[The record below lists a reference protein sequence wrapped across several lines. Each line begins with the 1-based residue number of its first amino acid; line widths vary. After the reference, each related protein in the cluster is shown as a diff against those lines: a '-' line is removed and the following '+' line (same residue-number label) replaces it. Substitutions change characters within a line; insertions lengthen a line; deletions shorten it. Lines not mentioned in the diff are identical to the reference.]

1 MYLLINYQLIF
12 IRHEN
17 SLKLTLIN
25 LNFNINGQSGFRPND
40 SYLHQLIV
48 ITHSI
53 FGAFDGNP
61 SMKVRGVSLDPS
73 KAFNRV

>member
-48 ITHSI
+48 ITHRI
-53 FGAFDGNP
+53 FIAFDGNP
-61 SMKVRGVSLDPS
+61 SLKVRGVSLNPS
-73 KAFNRV
+73 KAFYRV